1 VSYYIGV
8 PLVILF
14 GLLEASVL
22 PMFRIAGLQP
32 NLLLVLFVAWL
43 MVRGPS
49 EAFVLIPLGGFILGL
64 VDGAP
69 LGTALL
75 ALAPLAIVQEI
86 RGARLSESGLVLS
99 AVFLVAMT
107 FLYHL
112 IFLLVF
118 TVQGESGS
126 WLFALARVI
135 VPTAFLNVL
144 VLIPTYWV
152 LNLSS
157 RELRRAGYVE
167 AWR

>member
-1 VSYYIGV
+1 MSYYVGV

-43 MVRGPS
+43 MVRGSS
-49 EAFVLIPLGGFILGL
+49 EAFVLIPLGGLIIGL

-75 ALAPLAIVQEI
+75 ALAPLAVVQEI
-86 RGARLSESGLVLS
+86 RGARLAESGLVLS
-99 AVFLVAMT
+99 AVFVVAMT

-112 IFLLVF
+112 IYLAVF
-118 TVQGESGS
+118 TIQGESGS
-126 WLFALARVI
+126 WLLALTRVI
-135 VPTAFLNVL
+135 IPTAFLNVL
-144 VLIPTYWV
+144 VLLPTYWL
-152 LNLSS
+152 LNMSS